1 MFHDFRVGHDWSNL
15 AAAAMIS
22 NTNKYLFNGFRKKK
36 KKEDMYSI
44 QSHAREMWSNS
55 KLISNY
61 SLPPSLYF
69 AHTLHCCSCLPLS
82 CLRALAPIIFSPWST
97 PSFTLSPCLNT
108 FSMRLT
114 LTILH
119 NMAMCW
125 SLVFLILFFVLYFFF
140 FTQYLSHFNS
150 LDNLLNAMFTFYCF
164 CVPSWIWALQS

>member
-1 MFHDFRVGHDWSNL
+1 MDSE
-15 AAAAMIS
+15 
-22 NTNKYLFNGFRKKK
+22 KKK

-44 QSHAREMWSNS
+44 QSHAREMWNNS

-97 PSFTLSPCLNT
+97 PSFTVSPCLNT

-119 NMAMCW
+119 NMAMYL

-140 FTQYLSHFNS
+140 FTQYLSCFNS
-150 LDNLLNAMFTFYCF
+150 LIYSMLCLHFIVSVSLVAYELCKVRDHILFTVECKTPRRVSGSQYLESMC
-164 CVPSWIWALQS
+164 